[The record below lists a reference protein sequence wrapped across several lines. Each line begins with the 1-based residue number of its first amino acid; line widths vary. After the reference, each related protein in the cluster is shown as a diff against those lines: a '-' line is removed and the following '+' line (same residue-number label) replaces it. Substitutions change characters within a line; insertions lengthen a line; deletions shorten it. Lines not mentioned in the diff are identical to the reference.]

1 MIHVLAMISAG
12 EDGVESLR
20 SYEAQVLPI
29 MRSHGGRLLSA
40 FVPRRDDRNTPDEIH
55 LLEFPSDES
64 FAAYRADPGVQALAA
79 QRARAIASTVVYVS
93 AEVIDY
99 Q

>member
-1 MIHVLAMISAG
+1 MIHVLAMITAG
-12 EDGVESLR
+12 EEGVEGLR
-20 SYEAQVLPI
+20 SYEARVLPI
-29 MRSHGGRLLSA
+29 VRSHGGRLLSA
-40 FVPRRDDRNTPDEIH
+40 FVPRGDGLNRPDEIH

-64 FAAYRADPGVQALAA
+64 FASYRTDPRVQALSV

-93 AEVIDY
+93 AEIIDY